1 MTKPEDF
8 RKALNVAQPFLC
20 SVYVIVCCVCYAYYG
35 DSAPHYLLDVLNY
48 NWTRTFA
55 GCLMFVHMIISYTIT
70 QQVLTRALHLM
81 LFPET
86 VNALY
91 PKDEG
96 YVKGCLH
103 WFGISTA
110 LMIGAYVFTGLIPFF
125 SQMNSLIGALFDPL
139 LCFVLPSIMLYKS
152 GIEMSTLDK
161 LGGLFYV
168 FVVGVFAWG
177 PGTGVAIYSIAESSD
192 DVGGPF
198 SCQCIAKQCST

>member
-1 MTKPEDF
+1 
-8 RKALNVAQPFLC
+8 
-20 SVYVIVCCVCYAYYG
+20 
-35 DSAPHYLLDVLNY
+35 
-48 NWTRTFA
+48 
-55 GCLMFVHMIISYTIT
+55 MFVHMIISYTIT

-81 LFPET
+81 IFPET
-86 VNALY
+86 VNALH

-96 YVKGCLH
+96 YVRGTLH

-110 LMIGAYVFTGLIPFF
+110 LMIGAYPSINQVVAARLRHRRDAPSIDLRTGAYVFTGLIPFF
-125 SQMNSLIGALFDPL
+125 GQMNSLIGAVFDPL

-152 GIEMSTLDK
+152 GLPMTPLDK
-161 LGGLFYV
+161 AGALFYV

-198 SCQCIAKQCST
+198 SCQCIAKKCST

>member
-1 MTKPEDF
+1 MCRVVAVRRRREILIPAQAATDPGLF
-8 RKALNVAQPFLC
+8 LPALDA
-20 SVYVIVCCVCYAYYG
+20 
-35 DSAPHYLLDVLNY
+35 
-48 NWTRTFA
+48 A
-55 GCLMFVHMIISYTIT
+55 GTL
-70 QQVLTRALHLM
+70 
-81 LFPET
+81 ET

-139 LCFVLPSIMLYKS
+139 LRFVLPSIMLYKS

-168 FVVGVFAWG
+168 FVVGLFAWG

>member
-1 MTKPEDF
+1 MARPEDF

-55 GCLMFVHMIISYTIT
+55 GCLMFVILEWKSSFSRRHRRNAVTQVHMIISYTIT

-81 LFPET
+81 IFPDT

-96 YVKGCLH
+96 YVRGALH

-110 LMIGAYVFTGLIPFF
+110 LMIGAYVFT
-125 SQMNSLIGALFDPL
+125 SA
-139 LCFVLPSIMLYKS
+139 
-152 GIEMSTLDK
+152 
-161 LGGLFYV
+161 
-168 FVVGVFAWG
+168 
-177 PGTGVAIYSIAESSD
+177 
-192 DVGGPF
+192 
-198 SCQCIAKQCST
+198 

>member
-1 MTKPEDF
+1 
-8 RKALNVAQPFLC
+8 
-20 SVYVIVCCVCYAYYG
+20 
-35 DSAPHYLLDVLNY
+35 
-48 NWTRTFA
+48 
-55 GCLMFVHMIISYTIT
+55 MIISYTIT

-81 LFPET
+81 IFPET
-86 VNALY
+86 VNALH

-96 YVKGCLH
+96 YVKGALH
-103 WFGISTA
+103 WFMISTG

-125 SQMNSLIGALFDPL
+125 GQMNSLIGAVFDPL

-161 LGGLFYV
+161 VGALFYV

>member
-1 MTKPEDF
+1 
-8 RKALNVAQPFLC
+8 
-20 SVYVIVCCVCYAYYG
+20 
-35 DSAPHYLLDVLNY
+35 
-48 NWTRTFA
+48 
-55 GCLMFVHMIISYTIT
+55 MFVHMIISYTIT
-70 QQVLTRALHLM
+70 QQVLTRAIHLM
-81 LFPET
+81 CFPDT
-86 VNALY
+86 VNALH

-96 YVKGCLH
+96 YAKGALH
-103 WFGISTA
+103 WFMISTG
-110 LMIGAYVFTGLIPFF
+110 LMVGAYVFTGLIPFF
-125 SQMNSLIGALFDPL
+125 GQMNSLIGAVFDPL
-139 LCFVLPSIMLYKS
+139 LCFVLPAIMLYKS

>member
-1 MTKPEDF
+1 M
-8 RKALNVAQPFLC
+8 
-20 SVYVIVCCVCYAYYG
+20 
-35 DSAPHYLLDVLNY
+35 
-48 NWTRTFA
+48 
-55 GCLMFVHMIISYTIT
+55 
-70 QQVLTRALHLM
+70 
-81 LFPET
+81 
-86 VNALY
+86 
-91 PKDEG
+91 
-96 YVKGCLH
+96 
-103 WFGISTA
+103 ISTG

-125 SQMNSLIGALFDPL
+125 GQMNSLIGAVFDPL

-161 LGGLFYV
+161 VGALFYV